1 MATLPSGSARGRI
14 DVYETSNLAAK
25 AESMREDLN
34 AFLKAYLTDGAVG
47 ASLAYSTG
55 AAPTA
60 ITVGLADREH
70 GVAVSPD
77 RLFKIGSCTKTF
89 VAAALVKLAQDGKL
103 ELGAPIAS
111 WFPDLPGAKD
121 ISVRQLINHRSGLP
135 EFEYYIPMDP
145 SRQWTPQ
152 QLVDIAF
159 VSDKQKAPGGPAVY
173 NNTGYVLAGMVIEA
187 VSGQSLGGYVRSAV
201 LHPLGLTNT
210 WSPATE
216 AFPEKSMVRGY
227 YHRPPP
233 AANAPADIA
242 SGGEMWRMDGVLPYS
257 DGLQDSS
264 DSFPFGAA
272 YGCGDMVSTP
282 SDMVG
287 FMRGLFS
294 GKLLSPP
301 FFAEMFE
308 HRVPASFPGTR
319 MRETGA
325 GMFQSI
331 YADRAFYGHQGSIP
345 GYVAVMLHDP
355 ISGLTIAMTSNV
367 GSGNRLSFQAS
378 GLHPVVDKAIQ
389 IILEN

>member
-1 MATLPSGSARGRI
+1 M
-14 DVYETSNLAAK
+14 
-25 AESMREDLN
+25 EDLKS
-34 AFLKAYLTDGAVG
+34 LLDAYLADGAVG
-47 ASLAYSTG
+47 ASLAYAKGG

-60 ITVGLADREH
+60 ITAGLADRQH
-70 GVAVSPD
+70 DVAVAPD

-89 VAAALVKLAQDGKL
+89 VAAALVKLAENGKVDL
-103 ELGAPIAS
+103 AAPIS
-111 WFPDLPGAKD
+111 FWFPDLPGASD
-121 ISVRQLINHRSGLP
+121 ISVRQLVNHRNGLP

-145 SRQWTPQ
+145 SRNWTPQ

-159 VSDKQKAPGGPAVY
+159 ASEKPKRPGGPAVY
-173 NNTGYVLAGMVIEA
+173 NNTGYVLAGMLIET

-201 LHPLGLTNT
+201 LQPLGLENT

-216 AFPEKSMVRGY
+216 AFPERSMVRGY
-227 YHRPPP
+227 YYRPPP
-233 AANAPADIA
+233 APNAPTDIA
-242 SGGEMWRMDGVLPYS
+242 SGGEMWRMDGVLPHS
-257 DGLQDSS
+257 HELQDSS
-264 DSFPFGAA
+264 DSFPFSAA

-282 SDMVG
+282 TDMVS

-294 GKLLSPP
+294 GKLVSPA

-325 GMFQSI
+325 GMFQSA

-355 ISGLTIAMTSNV
+355 QSGLTIAMTSNV

-378 GLHPVVDKAIQ
+378 GLHNVVDSAVG
-389 IILEN
+389 IILG

>member
-1 MATLPSGSARGRI
+1 MLHKS
-14 DVYETSNLAAK
+14 ETAMLK
-25 AESMREDLN
+25 DLN
-34 AFLKAYLTDGAVG
+34 TLLDRYLADGAVG
-47 ASLAYSTG
+47 ASLAYAKGGSTPV
-55 AAPTA
+55 AVTA
-60 ITVGLADREH
+60 GFADREQ
-70 GVAVSPD
+70 GVAVLPD

-103 ELGAPIAS
+103 DLSAPIS
-111 WFPDLPGAKD
+111 GWFPDLPGAPN
-121 ISVRQLINHRSGLP
+121 ISVRQLVNHRSGLP

-145 SRQWTPQ
+145 TRRWTPQ

-159 VSDKQKAPGGPAVY
+159 ASEKPKSPGGPAVY
-173 NNTGYVLAGMVIEA
+173 NNTGYVLAGMLIEA
-187 VSGQSLGGYVRSAV
+187 VSGQSLGGYVRNAV
-201 LHPLGLTNT
+201 LQPLGLKNT

-233 AANAPADIA
+233 APGASTDLA

-257 DGLQDSS
+257 EALQDSS
-264 DSFPFGAA
+264 DSFPFSGA

-282 SDMVG
+282 TDMVG
-287 FMRGLFS
+287 FMRGLF
-294 GKLLSPP
+294 GGRVISPA

-308 HRVPASFPGTR
+308 SRAPVSFPGTR

-325 GMFQSI
+325 GLFQSA

-345 GYVAVMLHDP
+345 GYVSVMLHDP
-355 ISGLTIAMTSNV
+355 QSHLTIAMTSNV

-378 GLHPVVDKAIQ
+378 GLHPVVDEAIG
-389 IILEN
+389 ILLG

>member
-1 MATLPSGSARGRI
+1 MNRKSERI
-14 DVYETSNLAAK
+14 EIA
-25 AESMREDLN
+25 MEDLKS
-34 AFLKAYLTDGAVG
+34 LLDAYLADGAVG
-47 ASLAYSTG
+47 ASLAYAKSE

-60 ITVGLADREH
+60 VTAGLADRQH
-70 GVAVSPD
+70 GAAVLPD

-89 VAAALVKLAQDGKL
+89 VAAALIKLAENGKL
-103 ELGAPIAS
+103 DLTAPIS
-111 WFPDLPGAKD
+111 FWFPDLPGAAE
-121 ISVRQLINHRSGLP
+121 ISVRQLVNHRNGLP

-145 SRQWTPQ
+145 NRNWTPQ

-159 VSDKQKAPGGPAVY
+159 ASEKPKAPGGPAVY
-173 NNTGYVLAGMVIEA
+173 NNTGYVLAGMLIEA
-187 VSGQSLGGYVRSAV
+187 VSGQSLGAYVRSAV
-201 LHPLGLTNT
+201 LQPLGLENT

-233 AANAPADIA
+233 AAGASSDIA

-257 DGLQDSS
+257 DDLQDSS
-264 DSFPFGAA
+264 DSFPFSAA

-282 SDMVG
+282 TDMVS

-294 GKLLSPP
+294 GKVVSPA

-325 GMFQSI
+325 GMFQSA

-355 ISGLTIAMTSNV
+355 QSGLTIAMTSNV

-378 GLHPVVDKAIQ
+378 GLHPVVDSAIG
-389 IILEN
+389 IILG

>member
-1 MATLPSGSARGRI
+1 MTS
-14 DVYETSNLAAK
+14 ETT
-25 AESMREDLN
+25 MRENLTALLN
-34 AFLKAYLTDGAVG
+34 RYLADGAVG
-47 ASLAYSTG
+47 ASLAYALAGT
-55 AAPTA
+55 APTA
-60 ITVGLADREH
+60 LAAGLADRQH
-70 GVAVSPD
+70 NVAVAPNQ
-77 RLFKIGSCTKTF
+77 LFKIGSCTKTF
-89 VAAALVKLAQDGKL
+89 VAAALVKLAETGKL
-103 ELGAPIAS
+103 DLGAPIAA

-145 SRQWTPQ
+145 TRQWTPR

-159 VSDKQKAPGGPAVY
+159 ASDKQKAPGGPAVY

-187 VSGQSLGGYVRSAV
+187 VSGQSLGAYVRSAI
-201 LHPLGLTNT
+201 LQPLGLDNT

-233 AANAPADIA
+233 APDAPTDIA

-257 DGLQDSS
+257 NELQDSS
-264 DSFPFGAA
+264 DSFPFSAA

-294 GKLLSPP
+294 GRLLSPP

-325 GMFQSI
+325 GMFQSA
-331 YADRAFYGHQGSIP
+331 YAGRAFYGHQGSIP

-355 ISGLTIAMTSNV
+355 GSDLTIAMTSNI

-378 GLHPVVDKAIQ
+378 GMHPVVDQAIAT
-389 IILEN
+389 ILRL